1 MAPPQNRGAVHYTT
15 TIDEDRRRIMGK
27 LAVTEFVTLVGVME
41 FPRSEEKLDGGDSAK
56 NSLRGSSRRSPME
69 QPDR

>member
-1 MAPPQNRGAVHYTT
+1 
-15 TIDEDRRRIMGK
+15 MGK

-41 FPRSEEKLDGGDSAK
+41 YPRSAEKLDSGDSAT
-56 NSLRGSSRRSPME
+56 NSLRGSSRRSPLE

>member
-1 MAPPQNRGAVHYTT
+1 
-15 TIDEDRRRIMGK
+15 MGK

-41 FPRSEEKLDGGDSAK
+41 FPHSAEKLDGGDSAMS
-56 NSLRGSSRRSPME
+56 SLRGSSRRSPME

>member
-1 MAPPQNRGAVHYTT
+1 M

-27 LAVTEFVTLVGVME
+27 FAVTEFATLVGVME
-41 FPRSEEKLDGGDSAK
+41 HPRSAEKLDGGESAMS
-56 NSLRGSSRRSPME
+56 SLRGSSRLSPLE

>member
-1 MAPPQNRGAVHYTT
+1 
-15 TIDEDRRRIMGK
+15 MGK

-41 FPRSEEKLDGGDSAK
+41 YPRSAEKLDSGDSAM
-56 NSLRGSSRRSPME
+56 NSLRGYSRRSPLE

>member
-1 MAPPQNRGAVHYTT
+1 M

-41 FPRSEEKLDGGDSAK
+41 YPRSAKKLDSGDSATS
-56 NSLRGSSRRSPME
+56 SLRGSSRRSPLE

>member
-1 MAPPQNRGAVHYTT
+1 
-15 TIDEDRRRIMGK
+15 MGK

-41 FPRSEEKLDGGDSAK
+41 FPRSEEKLDGGESAM
-56 NSLRGSSRRSPME
+56 SWLRSSSRRSPME